1 MIRLAE
7 TSLIRMEHAEQ
18 AIGKVPEGTD
28 DRYRVEM
35 GRTIITWDG
44 HLAGD
49 SAGVAPQS
57 VQTWHTLNSRGAR
70 IRAQVTLTPQMQQ
83 NVAGSLQIAG
93 NDDLAKSLRA
103 SPIRMVGP
111 LYWGGAESITFVR

>member
-1 MIRLAE
+1 
-7 TSLIRMEHAEQ
+7 
-18 AIGKVPEGTD
+18 
-28 DRYRVEM
+28 
-35 GRTIITWDG
+35 
-44 HLAGD
+44 
-49 SAGVAPQS
+49 
-57 VQTWHTLNSRGAR
+57 
-70 IRAQVTLTPQMQQ
+70 MQQ